1 MASLSSILTILF
13 LSIYQSTS
21 NALQVAPNSPCASVC
36 VDSNDLDHSDPN
48 SSNTL
53 SKDISCHDKDYAN
66 TASGQKFR
74 RCLSCL
80 QDSTFSQGS
89 ETDQG
94 WFLYN
99 LRYTFDYCI
108 FGYPNATG
116 IESTPCSTS
125 TACGGLESSLTGDE
139 LNVARG
145 LQPYGFCA
153 ANGGAMVNSE
163 TQIQKCVSCV
173 SASQDQK
180 YLANYMVALQVG
192 CTQQPAPGTAIG
204 LNDTVFSSHRIGM
217 VDPKTSAGAS
227 GSRHDDKP
235 VLATPALVGI
245 AIGGAV
251 LLLGIAGLI
260 FVRRRT
266 RKNRR
271 QRLAASL
278 NGDAPNSRRKQGH
291 RPASSLSFRC
301 QTHLSPRSPNFFH
314 NMADSVIQEEKQQHG
329 PLGSNPI
336 SSSPSSAVSPYWSPT
351 IAPSSGFKPGER
363 SYRGSPNHL
372 QNITTSAPTVPD
384 HVHYSTSPKAKGFS
398 PVDTATPA
406 SAVSTKSTAQL
417 LPTISYTYN
426 PADYGVARPQV
437 GANHGNNH
445 NNNSPYSD
453 HHHTG
458 HNNNNHNNPYAS
470 PTSASTA
477 SPLLSRAWEQ
487 QSQRSWDPLPPRP
500 SANVGN
506 SGMNHSRQRLPAVKV
521 LVGGGGNATGRGDN
535 KGKRGSNTGSPVE
548 SEEIK
553 VSFAGPPR

>member
-1 MASLSSILTILF
+1 MSSLPSILTLILF
-13 LSIYQSTS
+13 SFISI
-21 NALQVAPNSPCASVC
+21 NHALQVTPNSPCASFC
-36 VDSNDLDHSDPN
+36 VDSNDLDYSDPN

-53 SKDISCHDKDYAN
+53 NKDVNCHDRDYAS

-99 LRYTFDYCI
+99 LRYTFDHCI
-108 FGYPNATG
+108 FGFPNATD

-125 TACGGLESSLTGDE
+125 TACGGLENALTGDK
-139 LNVARG
+139 LNVKGG
-145 LQPYGFCA
+145 LDPYGFCGA
-153 ANGGAMVNSE
+153 DGEAMVN
-163 TQIQKCVSCV
+163 TQIEKCISCV

-180 YLANYMVALQVG
+180 YLANFMVALEAG
-192 CTQQPAPGTAIG
+192 CTQKPAAGTAVG
-204 LNDTVFSSHRIGM
+204 LNDTVFSPTLIGM
-217 VDPKTSAGAS
+217 VDPISSSAAESAEAPALGI
-227 GSRHDDKP
+227 
-235 VLATPALVGI
+235 PALVGI
-245 AIGGAV
+245 AIGGVV
-251 LLLGIAGLI
+251 LLLAIAGLI

-266 RKNRR
+266 RRNRR

-278 NGDAPNSRRKQGH
+278 DGNAPNRRKGH

-301 QTHLSPRSPNFFH
+301 QTHLSPRSPGFSSNV
-314 NMADSVIQEEKQQHG
+314 ADPNTLQEEKMT
-329 PLGSNPI
+329 PYMSPTAALGSNPV
-336 SSSPSSAVSPYWSPT
+336 SASPYWSPS
-351 IAPSSGFKPGER
+351 IAPSSGFRSGER
-363 SYRGSPNHL
+363 SYRGSPNL
-372 QNITTSAPTVPD
+372 RNIATSAPTVPD

-417 LPTISYTYN
+417 LPLRSYN
-426 PADYGVARPQV
+426 PADYTSVTQPPMSAAGVMDHQ
-437 GANHGNNH
+437 HH
-445 NNNSPYSD
+445 KSPYSGY
-453 HHHTG
+453 HAA
-458 HNNNNHNNPYAS
+458 NNNHSNPYAS

-487 QSQRSWDPLPPRP
+487 QPLQRTAWDPLPTLPQR
-500 SANVGN
+500 
-506 SGMNHSRQRLPAVKV
+506 SGPNHRLPAVKV
-521 LVGGGGNATGRGDN
+521 LVGSGEKAVAN

-553 VSFAGPPR
+553 VSFAGPPPYRRQ

>member
-13 LSIYQSTS
+13 LSIYHSTS

-53 SKDISCHDKDYAN
+53 NKDISCHDKDYAN

-180 YLANYMVALQVG
+180 YLANYMVALQAG
-192 CTQQPAPGTAIG
+192 CAQQPAPGTAIG

-227 GSRHDDKP
+227 GSHHDEKP

-260 FVRRRT
+260 FVRHRT
-266 RKNRR
+266 RRNRR

-314 NMADSVIQEEKQQHG
+314 NMADSVIQEEKQQQG
-329 PLGSNPI
+329 PLGSNPL

-351 IAPSSGFKPGER
+351 IAPSSGFRPGER

-384 HVHYSTSPKAKGFS
+384 LVHYSTSPKANGFS

-445 NNNSPYSD
+445 NNSPYSD

-458 HNNNNHNNPYAS
+458 HNNTNHNNPYAS

-487 QSQRSWDPLPPRP
+487 QPQRSWDPLPPRP

-506 SGMNHSRQRLPAVKV
+506 GGMNHSRQRLPAVKTS
-521 LVGGGGNATGRGDN
+521 VGGGGNATGRGEI
-535 KGKRGSNTGSPVE
+535 RGRGGVIPGVPSSRRRL
-548 SEEIK
+548 K
-553 VSFAGPPR
+553 

>member
-1 MASLSSILTILF
+1 MASLSSILAVLF
-13 LSIYQSTS
+13 LFLHFSSP
-21 NALQVAPNSPCASVC
+21 LQVTPNSPCASVC

-48 SSNTL
+48 SSNT
-53 SKDISCHDKDYAN
+53 SNKDISCHDTDYAN
-66 TASGQKFR
+66 TAAGQKFR

-89 ETDQG
+89 ESDQG

-99 LRYTFDYCI
+99 LRYTFDHCI
-108 FGYPNATG
+108 FGFPNATEV
-116 IESTPCSTS
+116 ESTPCSTS
-125 TACGGLESSLTGDE
+125 TACGALENALTGDK
-139 LNVARG
+139 LNARS
-145 LQPYGFCA
+145 LEPYGFCA
-153 ANGGAMVNSE
+153 ADGGAMVN
-163 TQIQKCVSCV
+163 TNIPIQKCISCV
-173 SASQDQK
+173 SASQGQK
-180 YLANYMVALQVG
+180 YLANYMVALQAG
-192 CTQQPAPGTAIG
+192 CTQQPAPGTAVG
-204 LNDTVFSSHRIGM
+204 LNGTVFSSTIIGM
-217 VDPKTSAGAS
+217 VDPTSAS
-227 GSRHDDKP
+227 SSSRDEKP
-235 VLATPALVGI
+235 ALATPALVGI

-251 LLLGIAGLI
+251 LLLGITGLI
-260 FVRRRT
+260 FVRQRT
-266 RKNRR
+266 RRNRR

-314 NMADSVIQEEKQQHG
+314 HLADSVTQEEKHQTPYMNSAAAA
-329 PLGSNPI
+329 PLGSNPVNSA
-336 SSSPSSAVSPYWSPT
+336 SSNSS
-351 IAPSSGFKPGER
+351 GER
-363 SYRGSPNHL
+363 SYGRGGPNHL

-437 GANHGNNH
+437 GGIA
-445 NNNSPYSD
+445 
-453 HHHTG
+453 
-458 HNNNNHNNPYAS
+458 HNNNNNNSYAS

-500 SANVGN
+500 SVGAVGAN
-506 SGMNHSRQRLPAVKV
+506 HRRLPAVKV
-521 LVGGGGNATGRGDN
+521 SVGGGNAAGGN

-553 VSFAGPPR
+553 VIFAGPPR

>member
-13 LSIYQSTS
+13 LSIYHSTS

-53 SKDISCHDKDYAN
+53 NKDISCHDKDYAN

-180 YLANYMVALQVG
+180 YLANYMVALQAG
-192 CTQQPAPGTAIG
+192 CAQQPAPGTAIG

-227 GSRHDDKP
+227 GSHLDEKP

-260 FVRRRT
+260 FVRHRT
-266 RKNRR
+266 RRNRR

-278 NGDAPNSRRKQGH
+278 NGDAPNSRRREAATG
-291 RPASSLSFRC
+291 P
-301 QTHLSPRSPNFFH
+301 PRF
-314 NMADSVIQEEKQQHG
+314 Q
-329 PLGSNPI
+329 
-336 SSSPSSAVSPYWSPT
+336 PT
-351 IAPSSGFKPGER
+351 ILLSLFRRLPLLVTNYRPQLWFQTGER

-384 HVHYSTSPKAKGFS
+384 LVHYSTSPKAKGFS

-426 PADYGVARPQV
+426 PADYGVARPQ
-437 GANHGNNH
+437 
-445 NNNSPYSD
+445 PY
-453 HHHTG
+453 
-458 HNNNNHNNPYAS
+458 
-470 PTSASTA
+470 
-477 SPLLSRAWEQ
+477 
-487 QSQRSWDPLPPRP
+487 
-500 SANVGN
+500 
-506 SGMNHSRQRLPAVKV
+506 
-521 LVGGGGNATGRGDN
+521 
-535 KGKRGSNTGSPVE
+535 
-548 SEEIK
+548 
-553 VSFAGPPR
+553 VSIDS